1 MKRIR
6 AFIPYLL
13 AYRWEISIGIIAL
26 LATDLIGLAIPW
38 ILKNFID
45 LLPQKPSGLELAWYA
60 GLLFLAAIGQGVS
73 RFGWRKY
80 LFGTSRKVEVDI
92 LNKLFRHLQS
102 LDRTF
107 FQNQKVGDLM
117 SRATNDLRAV
127 KDFLGLALLVVLDAV
142 VVIVTAVGLMIYI
155 NPKLTFY
162 ALLPLPLL
170 SILFFG
176 FIKTIGA
183 RHTAIQESLAKITS
197 MVQENL
203 AGIRVLHAFVQEEHE
218 MKRFDD
224 LNREHIAKNMGLAKL
239 FGMFTP
245 SLVLI
250 IGIAALIT
258 LWVGGKEVIAHQMA
272 IQSGEVVENVF
283 SLGSFVA
290 FNGYLLML
298 SWPMMAIG
306 YVTNLTQK
314 GLAAMDRIQEIF
326 DSRSSLTVA
335 SPDTSVG
342 NLQGGIEFKD
352 LMFRY
357 PGDSDP
363 VLEHIDLK
371 IKPGN
376 TVALIGMIGSG
387 KSSFVQLIPRIFDAE
402 GDSIFI
408 DGQPIREIPL
418 HRLRNHISFVDQE
431 PFLFST
437 SIRNNIAMGRNDATD
452 EEIEAIVRCV
462 HLTPDLER
470 WPQRLETV
478 VGERGVSLSGGQKQ
492 RIALAR
498 ALIRSPKI
506 LILDDAFSSLDIE
519 TEAIIINNI
528 KKITGALT
536 TILITHRLTIT
547 RQVDQIL
554 VMERGK
560 IVERGNHEM
569 LMKNEGLYQRMYNN
583 QALAREMEILLQ

>member
-1 MKRIR
+1 MKRIL
-6 AFIPYLL
+6 AFIPYLR
-13 AYRWEISIGIIAL
+13 AYRWEITIGIIAL
-26 LATDLIGLAIPW
+26 LATDLIGLVIPW
-38 ILKNFID
+38 LLKNFID
-45 LLPQKPSGLELAWYA
+45 LLPQKPSGSELAWYA

-80 LFGTSRKVEVDI
+80 LFGPSRKIEVDI

-102 LDRTF
+102 LDKTF

-127 KDFLGLALLVVLDAV
+127 KDFLGLGLLVVLDAV
-142 VVIVTAVGLMIYI
+142 VVIVAAVGLMIYI
-155 NPKLTFY
+155 NPQLTFY

-176 FIKTIGA
+176 FIKTIGV
-183 RHTAIQESLAKITS
+183 RHTAIQEHLAKITS

-272 IQSGEVVENVF
+272 IQSGQVVENVF

-314 GLAAMDRIQEIF
+314 GLAAMARIQEIF
-326 DSRSSLTVA
+326 DSRSSLTA
-335 SPDTSVG
+335 PTSGTSVG
-342 NLQGGIEFKD
+342 TLKGGIEFRD
-352 LMFRY
+352 LTFSY
-357 PGDSDP
+357 PGEPDP
-363 VLEHIDLK
+363 VLEHINLK
-371 IKPGN
+371 IEPGS

-387 KSSFVQLIPRIFDAE
+387 KSSFAQLIPRIFDAE
-402 GDSIFI
+402 GASIFI

-418 HRLRNHISFVDQE
+418 DRLRTHISFVDQE

-437 SIRNNIAMGRNDATD
+437 SIRNNISVGRSGVMD
-452 EEIEAIVRCV
+452 EEIDAIVRCV

-470 WPQRLETV
+470 WPQGLDTM

-498 ALIRSPKI
+498 ALIRNPKI

-519 TEAIIINNI
+519 TEAIIVNNI
-528 KKITGALT
+528 KKITGSLT

-547 RQVDQIL
+547 RRVDQIL
-554 VMERGK
+554 VMERGQ

-569 LMKNEGLYQRMYNN
+569 LMKNEGLYQRMYTN

>member
-6 AFIPYLL
+6 AFIPYLV
-13 AYRWEISIGIIAL
+13 AYRWEMSIGIIAL
-26 LATDLIGLAIPW
+26 LATDFIGLVIPW
-38 ILKNFID
+38 LLKNFID
-45 LLPQKPSGLELAWYA
+45 LLPQKPSGSELAWYA
-60 GLLFLAAIGQGVS
+60 GMLFLAAIGQGLS

-80 LFGTSRKVEVDI
+80 LFGPSRKIEVDI
-92 LNKLFRHLQS
+92 LNKLFQHLQS
-102 LDRTF
+102 LDKTF

-127 KDFLGLALLVVLDAV
+127 KDFLGLGLLVVLDAV
-142 VVIVTAVGLMIYI
+142 VVIIAAVGLMIYI
-155 NPKLTFY
+155 NPQLTFY

-170 SILFFG
+170 SVLFFG
-176 FIKTIGA
+176 FIKAIGA
-183 RHTAIQESLAKITS
+183 RHTAIQEHLAKITS

-224 LNREHIAKNMGLAKL
+224 LNREHIAKNMGLARL

-245 SLVLI
+245 SLVLTV
-250 IGIAALIT
+250 GIAALIT

-283 SLGSFVA
+283 SIGSFVA

-314 GLAAMDRIQEIF
+314 GLAAMGRIQEIF
-326 DSRSSLTVA
+326 DSRSSLIEEVPSTPMEA
-335 SPDTSVG
+335 IE
-342 NLQGGIEFKD
+342 GGVEFRD
-352 LMFRY
+352 LTFGY
-357 PGDSDP
+357 PGESHP
-363 VLEHIDLK
+363 VLDHINLK
-371 IKPGN
+371 IEPGS

-387 KSSFVQLIPRIFDAE
+387 KSSFAQLIPRIFDA
-402 GDSIFI
+402 GGASILIDS
-408 DGQPIREIPL
+408 QPTREIPL
-418 HRLRNHISFVDQE
+418 DRLRSHIAFVDQE

-437 SIRNNIAMGRNDATD
+437 SIRNNIAMGRADATD
-452 EEIEAIVRCV
+452 EEIDSIVRCV

-470 WPQRLETV
+470 WPKGLETI

-498 ALIRSPKI
+498 ALIRNPKI

-519 TEAIIINNI
+519 TEAIILSNI
-528 KKITGALT
+528 RRITQALT

-547 RQVDQIL
+547 WQVDQIL
-554 VMERGK
+554 VMERGQ
-560 IVERGNHEM
+560 IVERGNHET

>member
-6 AFIPYLL
+6 AFIPYLR
-13 AYRWEISIGIIAL
+13 AYRWEITIGIIAL
-26 LATDLIGLAIPW
+26 LATDLIGLVIPW
-38 ILKNFID
+38 LLKNFID
-45 LLPQKPSGLELAWYA
+45 LLPQKPSGSELAWYA

-80 LFGTSRKVEVDI
+80 LFGPSRKIEVDI

-102 LDRTF
+102 LDKTF

-127 KDFLGLALLVVLDAV
+127 KDFLGLGLLVVLDAV
-142 VVIVTAVGLMIYI
+142 VVIVAAVGLMIYI
-155 NPKLTFY
+155 NPQLTFY

-176 FIKTIGA
+176 FIKTIGV
-183 RHTAIQESLAKITS
+183 RHTAIQEHLAKITS

-272 IQSGEVVENVF
+272 IQSGQVVENVF

-290 FNGYLLML
+290 FTGYLLML

-314 GLAAMDRIQEIF
+314 GLAAMARIQEIF
-326 DSRSSLTVA
+326 DSRSSLTA
-335 SPDTSVG
+335 PTSGTSVG
-342 NLQGGIEFKD
+342 TLKGGIEFRD
-352 LMFRY
+352 LTFSY
-357 PGDSDP
+357 PGEPDP
-363 VLEHIDLK
+363 VLEHISLK
-371 IKPGN
+371 IEPGS

-387 KSSFVQLIPRIFDAE
+387 KSSFAQLIPRIFDAE
-402 GDSIFI
+402 GASIFI

-418 HRLRNHISFVDQE
+418 DRLRTHISFVDQE

-437 SIRNNIAMGRNDATD
+437 SIRNNISVGRSGVMD
-452 EEIEAIVRCV
+452 EEIDAIVRCV

-470 WPQRLETV
+470 WPQGLDTM

-498 ALIRSPKI
+498 ALIRNPKI

-519 TEAIIINNI
+519 TEAIIVNNI
-528 KKITGALT
+528 KKITGSLT

-547 RQVDQIL
+547 RRVDQIL

-569 LMKNEGLYQRMYNN
+569 LMKNEGLYQRMYTN

>member
-6 AFIPYLL
+6 AFIPYLR
-13 AYRWEISIGIIAL
+13 AYRWEITIGIIAL
-26 LATDLIGLAIPW
+26 LATDLIGLVIPW
-38 ILKNFID
+38 LLKNFID
-45 LLPQKPSGLELAWYA
+45 LLPQKPSGSELAWYA

-80 LFGTSRKVEVDI
+80 LFGPSRKIEVDI

-102 LDRTF
+102 LDKTF

-127 KDFLGLALLVVLDAV
+127 KDFLGLGLLVVLDAV
-142 VVIVTAVGLMIYI
+142 VVIVAAVGLMIYI
-155 NPKLTFY
+155 NPQLTFY

-176 FIKTIGA
+176 FIKTIGV
-183 RHTAIQESLAKITS
+183 RHTAIQEHLAKITS

-272 IQSGEVVENVF
+272 IQSGQVVENVF

-314 GLAAMDRIQEIF
+314 GLAAMARIQEIF
-326 DSRSSLTVA
+326 DSRSSLTA
-335 SPDTSVG
+335 PTSGTSVG
-342 NLQGGIEFKD
+342 TLKGGIEFRD
-352 LMFRY
+352 LTFSY
-357 PGDSDP
+357 PGEPDP
-363 VLEHIDLK
+363 VLGHIDLK
-371 IKPGN
+371 IEPGS

-387 KSSFVQLIPRIFDAE
+387 KSSFAQLIPRIFDAE
-402 GDSIFI
+402 GASIFI

-418 HRLRNHISFVDQE
+418 DRLRNHISFVDQE

-437 SIRNNIAMGRNDATD
+437 SIRNNISVGRSGVMD
-452 EEIEAIVRCV
+452 EEIDAIVRCV

-470 WPQRLETV
+470 WPQGLDTM

-498 ALIRSPKI
+498 ALIRNPKI

-519 TEAIIINNI
+519 TEAIIVNNI
-528 KKITGALT
+528 KKITGSLT

-547 RQVDQIL
+547 RRVDQIL
-554 VMERGK
+554 VMERGQ

-569 LMKNEGLYQRMYNN
+569 LMKNEGLYQRMYTN

>member
-6 AFIPYLL
+6 AFIPYLR
-13 AYRWEISIGIIAL
+13 AYRWEITIGIIAL
-26 LATDLIGLAIPW
+26 LATDLIGLVIPW
-38 ILKNFID
+38 LLKNFID
-45 LLPQKPSGLELAWYA
+45 LLPQKPSGSELAWYA

-80 LFGTSRKVEVDI
+80 LFGPSRKIEVDI

-102 LDRTF
+102 LDKTF

-127 KDFLGLALLVVLDAV
+127 KDFLGLGLLVVLDAV
-142 VVIVTAVGLMIYI
+142 VVIVAAVGLMIYI
-155 NPKLTFY
+155 NPQLTFY

-176 FIKTIGA
+176 FIKTIGV
-183 RHTAIQESLAKITS
+183 RHTAIQEHLAKITS

-272 IQSGEVVENVF
+272 IQSGQVVENVF

-314 GLAAMDRIQEIF
+314 GLAAMARIQEIF
-326 DSRSSLTVA
+326 DSRSSLTA
-335 SPDTSVG
+335 PTSGTSVG
-342 NLQGGIEFKD
+342 TLKGGIEFRD
-352 LMFRY
+352 LTFSY
-357 PGDSDP
+357 PGEPDP
-363 VLEHIDLK
+363 VLEHISLK
-371 IKPGN
+371 IEPGS

-387 KSSFVQLIPRIFDAE
+387 KSSFAQ
-402 GDSIFI
+402 
-408 DGQPIREIPL
+408 
-418 HRLRNHISFVDQE
+418 
-431 PFLFST
+431 
-437 SIRNNIAMGRNDATD
+437 
-452 EEIEAIVRCV
+452 
-462 HLTPDLER
+462 
-470 WPQRLETV
+470 
-478 VGERGVSLSGGQKQ
+478 
-492 RIALAR
+492 
-498 ALIRSPKI
+498 
-506 LILDDAFSSLDIE
+506 
-519 TEAIIINNI
+519 
-528 KKITGALT
+528 
-536 TILITHRLTIT
+536 
-547 RQVDQIL
+547 
-554 VMERGK
+554 
-560 IVERGNHEM
+560 
-569 LMKNEGLYQRMYNN
+569 
-583 QALAREMEILLQ
+583 